1 MDLNEP
7 SPKTVPAEKA
17 PEPTAT
23 NGAAALPTSEIP
35 PQTELPPVDTN
46 LSGDATNTDTN
57 GEQPSELRPFPGRL
71 SSIQGLS
78 ARRPSVQFLA
88 QVKVDGGERSRSRKP
103 TRESGA
109 RRLSS
114 PPPPNQFQPRVSFDT
129 FDNRDASDFSLTLS
143 RKHKDY
149 VYNRRSRTFLC
160 GTDTNEYSDTA
171 LEWLIDEL
179 VDDGDEI
186 VCLRVVEKDSK
197 EAVKWAGGGSNK
209 EGRERGYRAEAQR
222 MLEKIQEKNSDDRAI
237 NLVLEF
243 SIGRV
248 QETIQHMIAIY
259 EPAMLVVGTRGKSL
273 SGFQG
278 LMPGSVSKYCLQHSP
293 VPVVVVRPSS
303 KRDKKKRKRLKDPSR
318 RGYRDILDKSED
330 VGEAGGHLLDSR
342 NRYSVIGT
350 DVLSELSK
358 RDEEEEARM
367 VAEAIGYRG
376 GQLPATA
383 DGPPLSRVI
392 SARSEMSTRSGRSGS
407 MNSLGSDIA
416 DDLRSPVGKLMKSPE
431 LRDLDTPPG
440 SDDDDSSDEGY
451 EAVPAYVLA
460 QEEALTKARE
470 RAIKA
475 EEEERQA
482 ELERIK
488 REEER
493 VKKENKKLSKKDK
506 KEEEYQ
512 GAAGVLGLLD
522 DLKAQEKQRGKR

>member
-1 MDLNEP
+1 MENNEP
-7 SPKTVPAEKA
+7 SPKTLPVEKA
-17 PEPTAT
+17 PQAT
-23 NGAAALPTSEIP
+23 NGDANLPTSDI
-35 PQTELPPVDTN
+35 PQTELPPTDNGTTNETRKESDTP
-46 LSGDATNTDTN
+46 A
-57 GEQPSELRPFPGRL
+57 EFRPLFGRL
-71 SSIQGLS
+71 QSSDGIA
-78 ARRPSVQFLA
+78 ARRPSVQFVP
-88 QVKVDGGERSRSRKP
+88 QVKVDGSDRSRSRRP
-103 TRESGA
+103 TREAGV

-149 VYNRRSRTFLC
+149 VYNKRSRTFLC

-197 EAVKWAGGGSNK
+197 EAIKWAGGGSNK
-209 EGRERGYRAEAQR
+209 EGRERSYRAEAQR
-222 MLEKIQEKNSDDRAI
+222 MLEKIQEKNSEDRAI

-243 SIGRV
+243 TIGKV
-248 QETIQHMIAIY
+248 HETIQHMIAIY
-259 EPAMLVVGTRGKSL
+259 EPAILVVGTRGKSL

-303 KRDKKKRKRLKDPSR
+303 KRDKKKRKRLKDPAR

-330 VGEAGGHLLDSR
+330 AAEGGHLLDSR
-342 NRYSVIGT
+342 NRYSIIGT

-367 VAEAIGYRG
+367 VAEAIGYRP
-376 GQLPATA
+376 GQTVPTG

-392 SARSEMSTRSGRSGS
+392 SGRSEVSNRSARSGS
-407 MNSLGSDIA
+407 LGSAGSDVGE
-416 DDLRSPVGKLMKSPE
+416 DLRSPVGKLMKSPE

-460 QEEALTKARE
+460 QEEALSKARE

-475 EEEERQA
+475 EEEEREA
-482 ELERIK
+482 ELERIRK
-488 REEER
+488 EEER
-493 VKKENKKLSKKDK
+493 VKKENMRNAKKGLKKK
-506 KEEEYQ
+506 KSEDDYQ
-512 GAAGVLGLLD
+512 GAAGVLNLLD
-522 DLKAQEKQRGKR
+522 DLKAQEKQKGRK

>member
-1 MDLNEP
+1 METHEP
-7 SPKTVPAEKA
+7 SPKTVPVEQATDAGSKDA
-17 PEPTAT
+17 AGLATAD
-23 NGAAALPTSEIP
+23 IP
-35 PQTELPPVDTN
+35 PQPELPPVDTGVTGEPRKDSDQPPEFKP
-46 LSGDATNTDTN
+46 LFGRLQNTD
-57 GEQPSELRPFPGRL
+57 G
-71 SSIQGLS
+71 IA
-78 ARRPSVQFLA
+78 ARRPSVQFLP
-88 QVKVDGGERSRSRKP
+88 QVKTDSDRSRSRKP
-103 TRESGA
+103 TREAGT

-149 VYNRRSRTFLC
+149 VYNKRSRTFLC

-197 EAVKWAGGGSNK
+197 EAVKWAGGGANK

-222 MLEKIQEKNSDDRAI
+222 MLERIQEKNSEDRAI

-259 EPAMLVVGTRGKSL
+259 EPAILVVGTRGRSL

-303 KRDKKKRKRLKDPSR
+303 KRDKKKRKRLKDPAR

-330 VGEAGGHLLDSR
+330 AAEGGHLLDSR

-367 VAEAIGYRG
+367 VAEAIGYKP
-376 GQLPATA
+376 GQSLPPLS

-392 SARSEMSTRSGRSGS
+392 SGRSDISTRSARSGS
-407 MNSLGSDIA
+407 LGSVGSEGIPE
-416 DDLRSPVGKLMKSPE
+416 DLRSPVGKLMKSPE

-440 SDDDDSSDEGY
+440 SDDDDSSEDEY
-451 EAVPAYVLA
+451 EAVPAYVLQ
-460 QEEALTKARE
+460 QEEALHKARE
-470 RAIKA
+470 RAIKT
-475 EEEERQA
+475 EEEEREA
-482 ELERIK
+482 ELERIR

-493 VKKENKKLSKKDK
+493 VLKENRRLERKGRKVKKEGD
-506 KEEEYQ
+506 EYQ

-522 DLKAQEKQRGKR
+522 DLKAQEKQKGKK